1 MVIDRSEDG
10 TRVIVLVGAREHI
23 LKNQKFS
30 STASMLK
37 HYREVRSKEKRSYIK
52 TFPRRYA
59 KLLRYIEIARVY
71 VYSAKT
77 LEEVNVLLQNLK
89 PALVIVDD
97 ELYNQ
102 INYPNKQKRREKEA
116 KRKHEEYLKNIADN
130 LANYFRILLKEN
142 PRRFREELRRF
153 EK

>member
-1 MVIDRSEDG
+1 
-10 TRVIVLVGAREHI
+10 
-23 LKNQKFS
+23 
-30 STASMLK
+30 MLK

-89 PALVIVDD
+89 PALVIVDN